1 MYKPVLSLYFLL
13 TRIFLTHVSGVAA
26 SIIMVTSQGIVAD
39 LIGEHTT
46 HGAFVYGLMS
56 FADKMSNGIAVM
68 IIQHL

>member
-1 MYKPVLSLYFLL
+1 
-13 TRIFLTHVSGVAA
+13 
-26 SIIMVTSQGIVAD
+26 MVTSQGIVAD

-56 FADKMSNGIAVM
+56 FADKLSNGIAVM